1 MFGDDRYYKFMCLD
15 VPKVVQSPGFYYG
28 HDVESRNGRYVKINI
43 LEAYIWTSE
52 WFRVVRAFF
61 RSTRRL
67 PEPPG
72 ENMGLIGP

>member
-1 MFGDDRYYKFMCLD
+1 MCFD
-15 VPKVVQSPGFYYG
+15 VLKVVWSPEFDHG
-28 HDVESRNGRYVKINI
+28 HDGESWNGRDGNVDI

-67 PEPPG
+67 PEPLG
-72 ENMGLIGP
+72 EYMGLIGP